1 MIENFKGGV
10 IMKKYFKSLVVFM
23 LFFIIFS
30 VRPSYSGTAEVENLF
45 NETVAAAGAYEQAL
59 IENPVTAAASA
70 NTILVKFNALAAEDQ
85 AAYAQKVGIA
95 SAAEV
100 KGTLQSKFI
109 DRAYE
114 AQWNKVTAE
123 WAALI
128 QAKKFEEAKTYATQV
143 GEFLKNNAAQ
153 LPGMSAEM
161 IANYKKLSQA
171 GIDIAAAHKDVSNSA
186 AEVAGLYAEKK
197 YKETIEKVQQYAKK
211 AADDKNFGD
220 ALKNLIPEAADLE
233 KYTGDLIKT
242 VVKDYAVA
250 QVNEYSKLV
259 SEGKMKE
266 ASRLASETAAFLK
279 GNKQAKDIVEKEYG
293 VNSLLVCERASLDSF
308 FKDNQ
313 EVKNA
318 MAMYPEFKAAV
329 EKYGRLGE
337 AKDYLGA
344 AKLASEWAKKCLE
357 DANFKGVNA
366 ACGGA
371 LLEICQKGAEAAL
384 LTGIDEAAKAF
395 CEAFQSGDMVKA
407 KQLADAVAEVLKA
420 YPEYK
425 KIVNDKLGADW
436 EKIANDASALTV
448 KELAARDAKV
458 AVLAETYKQ
467 IANLYS
473 AEVAV
478 GGTVSVL
485 AQTFNQA
492 LNAFAQQN
500 SQYMAEI
507 EKKTGIKLDSL
518 LGSSAADAPA
528 NNAPGAQ
535 QQGEQPASGQQQS
548 SGQAEQAPA
557 GQSGTPPVSN
567 QSEGTNRGNPF
578 TSGSGN

>member
-1 MIENFKGGV
+1 
-10 IMKKYFKSLVVFM
+10 MKKIFKSSVVFM
-23 LFFIIFS
+23 LFFILFS
-30 VRPSYSGTAEVENLF
+30 VQPSYSGTAEVDTLF
-45 NETVAAAGAYEQAL
+45 NETVAAGGAYEQTL
-59 IENPVTAAASA
+59 GENPVAAAASA
-70 NTILVKFNALAAEDQ
+70 NAILVKFNALTAEDQ
-85 AAYAQKVGIA
+85 AAYAQKLGIPTA
-95 SAAEV
+95 GEV

-114 AQWNKVTAE
+114 VQWNKITAE
-123 WAALI
+123 WTTLM
-128 QAKKFEEAKTYATQV
+128 QAKKYDEAKTYASQV
-143 GEFLKNNAAQ
+143 EEFLKNNAAQ
-153 LPGMSAEM
+153 LPGISAEM
-161 IANYKKLSQA
+161 SANYKKLSQA
-171 GIDIAAAHKDVSNSA
+171 GMDIAAAHNDASGSIT
-186 AEVAGLYAEKK
+186 EVAGLYAEKK
-197 YKETIEKVQQYAKK
+197 YKETIEKIQQYAKK

-220 ALKNLIPEAADLE
+220 ALKNLIPEAADLA
-233 KYTGDLIKT
+233 KYTGDLTKA

-250 QVNEYSKLV
+250 QVNEYNRLI

-266 ASRLASETAAFLK
+266 ASKLASETAAFLK
-279 GNKQAKDIVEKEYG
+279 GNQQAKEIVEKEYG
-293 VNSLLVCERASLDSF
+293 VNSLLICERASLDSF

-313 EVKNA
+313 DIKNA
-318 MAMYPEFKAAV
+318 MAMYPEFKEAV
-329 EKYGRLGE
+329 EKYDRLGE

-357 DANFKGVNA
+357 DANFKGVNTA
-366 ACGGA
+366 SGGV

-425 KIVNDKLGADW
+425 KIVNEKLGADW

-478 GGTVSVL
+478 GGTVSVM
-485 AQTFNQA
+485 AQAFNQA
-492 LNAFAQQN
+492 LNTFAQQN

-507 EKKTGIKLDSL
+507 EKKTGIKLDALFGATAS
-518 LGSSAADAPA
+518 GAPA
-528 NNAPGAQ
+528 GNNAPGAQ
-535 QQGEQPASGQQQS
+535 QQGEQPANGQQQS
-548 SGQAEQAPA
+548 SGQAEQAPGA
-557 GQSGTPPVSN
+557 QSGTPPVTN
-567 QSEGTNRGNPF
+567 QSEGTNQGNPF